1 MLNDGLH
8 FSASGSEH
16 LFELLK
22 PQLEKVAE
30 ATAFQLPYW
39 ADIDNNNPHAELD
52 KY

>member
-8 FSASGSEH
+8 FAPGGSEY

-22 PQLEKVAE
+22 PYLENVAE
-30 ATAFQLPYW
+30 SAPPQFPYW